1 LVLYLLVG
9 LGSAAGGVAR
19 YALSWLVDRCLD
31 SRFPWGT
38 FAINLS
44 GSFAIGLF
52 FGVTG
57 SGELF
62 TDAPTWHQVFTY
74 GFLGGYTTFS
84 TFTLEAL
91 GLIHRERTPLAVL
104 YLTASVITCF
114 LGAAAGYLIGIAL

>member
-1 LVLYLLVG
+1 LVFYLLVG
-9 LGSAAGGVAR
+9 LGSAAGGAAR
-19 YALSWLVDRCLD
+19 YALSWLVDRYLD

-38 FAINLS
+38 FAINLT
-44 GSFAIGLF
+44 GSFVIGLF
-52 FGVTG
+52 FGATG

-62 TDAPTWHQVFTY
+62 IDAPTGHLVLTY

-91 GLIHRERTPLAVL
+91 GLIHRRRTQLAVL